1 MLPWHF
7 PDGEGLEGEPRT
19 PVQLDEMFAAWE
31 HQQRERGFSWWPWRE
46 RAGGELVGMIG
57 LNAADIDGEPV
68 VEVGWSVRPARWG
81 EGFAVEAARASLGWG
96 FERCGLEQIV
106 SFTRVDNRR
115 SQRVMEK
122 LGMQYLRDFER
133 RGLPHVLYRVR
144 R

>member
-1 MLPWHF
+1 
-7 PDGEGLEGEPRT
+7 
-19 PVQLDEMFAAWE
+19 MFAAWE
-31 HQQRERGFSWWPWRE
+31 QQQRERGFSWWPWRE

-57 LNAADIDGEPV
+57 LNAAEIEGEPV

-81 EGFAVEAARASLGWG
+81 EGFAVEAARASIDWG
-96 FERCGLEQIV
+96 FQRCGLERIV

-122 LGMQYLRDFER
+122 LGMEYLLEFER
-133 RGLPHVLYRVR
+133 AGLPQVLYRVR